1 MSSWFVDEDGN
12 IVTGYYQYGYVWGLS
27 PFLLRDLE
35 THHFMRAGAVKD
47 KDLLKR
53 EDLEAIMKE
62 IRRHHKSML
71 NDIRKALSDYAD
83 REKIEDK
90 EES

>member
-1 MSSWFVDEDGN
+1 
-12 IVTGYYQYGYVWGLS
+12 
-27 PFLLRDLE
+27 
-35 THHFMRAGAVKD
+35 MRAGAVKD